1 MELNT
6 PKRIKTL
13 TSFATSPPSNEIPY
27 NWPGDDFLNNCH
39 SPEEINSFGSA
50 NGYENRENK
59 RGRPRSG
66 TKQIIKFIKNKQ
78 HFF

>member
-13 TSFATSPPSNEIPY
+13 TIGSPPSNEILY
-27 NWPGDDFLNNCH
+27 NNWQGDDFLNNCH
-39 SPEEINSFGSA
+39 SPENEINNFGSA

-66 TKQIIKFIKNKQ
+66 TN
-78 HFF
+78 

>member
-6 PKRIKTL
+6 PKRIKTF
-13 TSFATSPPSNEIPY
+13 TIGSPPSNEIPY
-27 NWPGDDFLNNCH
+27 NNWQGGDDFLNNCH
-39 SPEEINSFGSA
+39 SPENEINNFGSA

-66 TKQIIKFIKNKQ
+66 TK
-78 HFF
+78 

>member
-13 TSFATSPPSNEIPY
+13 TIATSPPSNEIPY
-27 NWPGDDFLNNCH
+27 NWQGDDFLNNCH
-39 SPEEINSFGSA
+39 SPENEINNFGSA

-66 TKQIIKFIKNKQ
+66 NKINN
-78 HFF
+78 